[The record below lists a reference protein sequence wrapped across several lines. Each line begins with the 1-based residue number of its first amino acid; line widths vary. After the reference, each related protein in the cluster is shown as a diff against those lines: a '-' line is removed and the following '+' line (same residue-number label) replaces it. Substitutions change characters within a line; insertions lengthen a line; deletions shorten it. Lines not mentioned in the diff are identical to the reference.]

1 MLWYCE
7 YTWQSGVTAEE
18 VRDRVLQQHDAGMN
32 HPEKIKGW
40 YALAGGGA
48 GFMLVETDDPRELTE
63 LLQPYMDVV
72 SWDVRAVYELKYDEA
87 IDSFKKAA
95 RQAA

>member
-7 YTWQSGVTAEE
+7 YTWQSGVTADE
-18 VRDRVLQQHDAGMN
+18 VRDRIVQQHHAGTN
-32 HPEKIKGW
+32 QPDKIKGW

-48 GFMLVETDDPRELTE
+48 GFMLVEANDPREVTE

-72 SWDVRAVYELKYDEA
+72 SWDVRAIYEIKYDEA
-87 IDSFKKAA
+87 VGSFENMAK
-95 RQAA
+95 QAA